1 MTFVHELARSV
12 RPASFRKK
20 LEQMDFLVTI
30 EEISSHGNDWIDYCQ
45 YKFGDKIKGT
55 IDEAREFC
63 NYYPKIQITAFK
75 LENDRIEYYVTQS
88 DYGYNELHIKVRGRF
103 ESVFPAKDKTIKIKG
118 INSKKVEE
126 LVDQLEKYLQDENIP
141 IYVDPRRN
149 TVRLVINNMF
159 ILTIK
164 QGNMVYSSELY
175 PRCIDDILDNGFG
188 FKEWSNENSLEYF
201 RRR

>member
-1 MTFVHELARSV
+1 MIKGGYNMTFAHELARSV

-20 LEQMDFLVTI
+20 LEQMDFLATI
-30 EEISSHGNDWIDYCQ
+30 EEISSHGNDWINYCQ

-75 LENDRIEYYVTQS
+75 LENDRIEYYITQS

-103 ESVFPAKDKTIKIKG
+103 ESVFPPKDKNIKIKG

-126 LVDQLEKYLQDENIP
+126 LVD
-141 IYVDPRRN
+141 
-149 TVRLVINNMF
+149 
-159 ILTIK
+159 
-164 QGNMVYSSELY
+164 
-175 PRCIDDILDNGFG
+175 
-188 FKEWSNENSLEYF
+188 
-201 RRR
+201 